1 MKNSFKIYFTIA
13 SLMLVGFI
21 VFPLLTAIFSIS
33 PSSLI
38 NSFQDPELLG
48 SLTLTFYASLLA
60 TLLSLVTGIPLAYML
75 ARHNIPGKKILESI
89 VDLPVVIPHTAA
101 GVALLLFLG
110 RNSLIGRLLS
120 PMGVSFTDN
129 LLGIMAAM
137 AFVSVPYLISYS
149 RNAFASVDVEM
160 EQAAKVDGASSWDV
174 FWRISIPQSWRGIS
188 SGILMM
194 WARGISEFGAVVIL
208 AYHPKILP
216 VLVFERFQG
225 FGLEAAQSAAV
236 ILILVVLVVFIVLRV
251 LLNRQPF

>member
-1 MKNSFKIYFTIA
+1 MA
-13 SLMLVGFI
+13 SLLLVGFI

-33 PSSLI
+33 PSSFL

-48 SLTLTFYASLLA
+48 SLSLTFYASLLA
-60 TLLSLVTGIPLAYML
+60 TVLSLLTGIPFAYLLAK
-75 ARHNIPGKKILESI
+75 HSIPGKRILESI
-89 VDLPVVIPHTAA
+89 IDLPVVIPHTAA

-110 RNSLIGRLLS
+110 RNSLIGRLVS
-120 PMGVSFTDN
+120 PLGVSFTDN

-149 RNAFASVDVEM
+149 RNAFATVDAEM
-160 EQAAKVDGASSWDV
+160 EQAALVDGASAWDV
-174 FWRISIPQSWRGIS
+174 FWKISIPQAWRGIS

-225 FGLEAAQSAAV
+225 FGLDAAQSAAV
-236 ILILVVLVVFIVLRV
+236 LLILIVLVVFIMLRV
-251 LLNRQPF
+251 ILNRNPS